1 MQEDATPSLP
11 PSVAARHRGWSRA
24 VAWRNEAGGVTYRL
38 TWGDAV
44 RFCKLDDPRA
54 LADEVARTRWAA
66 AHLPVAELLDH
77 GTGWMLTR
85 GLPGVDATAPE
96 LLARPEDT
104 VRALASGLRR
114 FHRAPVADCPFDF
127 RLSAALARV
136 RRRVAEGRVVP
147 ARDFHPE
154 FRYLTAATALAEL
167 ERDRPETEDLVV
179 CHGDYCFPNALL
191 QADEVTGFVD
201 LGELGVA
208 DRWWDLAVA
217 TWSVVWNVGAAHERL
232 FLETYGV
239 APNPARTRFYRL
251 LYAMTS

>member
-1 MQEDATPSLP
+1 MQAESSPSLP
-11 PSVAARHRGWSRA
+11 ASVSARHTGWTCV

-38 TWGDAV
+38 ERDGVV
-44 RFCKLDDPRA
+44 RYCKLDDPRA
-54 LADEVARTRWAA
+54 IADEVARTRWAA
-66 AHLPVAELLDH
+66 AHLPVAEILDH

-85 GLPGVDATAPE
+85 ALPGVDATAPE

-104 VRALASGLRR
+104 VRALARGLRR
-114 FHRAPVADCPFDF
+114 FHRAPVAGCPFDF
-127 RLSAALARV
+127 RLEAALARV

-154 FRYLTAATALAEL
+154 FRQLSAAEALAEL
-167 ERDRPETEDLVV
+167 ERARPDREELVV

-191 QADEVTGFVD
+191 QSDEVTGFVD

-217 TWSVVWNVGAAHERL
+217 SWSVVWNVGSAHERQ
-232 FLETYGV
+232 FLEAYGV
-239 APNPARTRFYRL
+239 EPDPARTRFYRL